1 MKIPK
6 TFTVCLQ
13 TLGILCLPAIST
25 FAQEYSPQG
34 DLTAGPPPGAARIS
48 YLKGSVSFQPAGQE
62 QWSEASLN
70 FTVTTGD
77 RIYTDRGSR
86 AELQVGPYAIR
97 LSEKTDLEITNPPH
111 PPPMPRV
118 RPAAPARLEKR
129 K

>member
-6 TFTVCLQ
+6 IFTVCLQ
-13 TLGILCLPAIST
+13 TLGILCLPAISP

-34 DLTAGPPPGAARIS
+34 ALTAGKPARAARIS

-77 RIYTDRGSR
+77 RSYTDRGSR

-97 LSEKTDLEITNPPH
+97 LSED
-111 PPPMPRV
+111 
-118 RPAAPARLEKR
+118 
-129 K
+129 